1 MLNLSKSSNILLM
14 YNVKIKQFEGPL
26 ELLFELINK
35 EELDVTRISLAQV
48 TDQYLDYL
56 EKDENI
62 DLLNLAD
69 FLTVASR
76 LILIKSK
83 SLLPLLKLSDEE
95 EEEIEDLEQQLIEY
109 KKFKN
114 ASLEVGEI
122 LDNESYLFSRES
134 FFEREVVF
142 PPPNDIGVNDLR
154 STYEEILSEIPASEK
169 MDEERVKDTV
179 SLKQKIDSLR
189 NFLKK
194 KLETSFSELIEGSK
208 DRVEV
213 VVSFLAML
221 EMVKKRVV
229 VVEQEEM
236 FHDIRMK
243 VNKK

>member
-1 MLNLSKSSNILLM
+1 
-14 YNVKIKQFEGPL
+14 
-26 ELLFELINK
+26 
-35 EELDVTRISLAQV
+35 
-48 TDQYLDYL
+48 
-56 EKDENI
+56 
-62 DLLNLAD
+62 
-69 FLTVASR
+69 
-76 LILIKSK
+76 
-83 SLLPLLKLSDEE
+83 
-95 EEEIEDLEQQLIEY
+95 
-109 KKFKN
+109 
-114 ASLEVGEI
+114 
-122 LDNESYLFSRES
+122 
-134 FFEREVVF
+134 
-142 PPPNDIGVNDLR
+142 
-154 STYEEILSEIPASEK
+154 